1 MVKAEQTAGMAQSTR
16 QQQVT
21 TLARA
26 ESPPAD
32 RSGLKNALMIVAII
46 AILLI
51 LWEGAKWFA
60 AINNY
65 AIALGPLHIDLT
77 LFNNTQLPHLADI
90 IASLGEPAQRN
101 GPPLWQMLLESVAFT
116 FYSAFLGF
124 VFGGVFGF
132 ALAVLF
138 AHVSSLQRG
147 MMPFV
152 VASQTVPI
160 LAIAPMVVVW
170 MGRVGNVT
178 MAVPLIAAYLTFF
191 PVTIYTLRGLTSMPP
206 TALELMQT
214 YAATTREIFFKL
226 RLPNA
231 LPHIFTALKLA
242 STASIVGAIIG
253 ELPSGI
259 QTGLGIAILNFSRY
273 YNQSP
278 SRLWA
283 SILVA
288 GLAGILFFALIAL
301 IERLV
306 VRWRPVESK

>member
-1 MVKAEQTAGMAQSTR
+1 MTQTTR
-16 QQQVT
+16 DVQVAAV
-21 TLARA
+21 ARA
-26 ESPPAD
+26 ERPPSD
-32 RSGLKNALMIVAII
+32 HSGLRTALMVMAILG
-46 AILLI
+46 ILLI

-60 AINNY
+60 AVNNY
-65 AIALGPLHIDLT
+65 ALTLGPLQVDLT
-77 LFNNTQLPHLADI
+77 LLNDTQLPHLTDI
-90 IASLGEPAQRN
+90 VTALGEPAQRN
-101 GPPLWQMLLESVAFT
+101 GPPLWRMLLESVAFT

-124 VFGGVFGF
+124 VIGGLFGF
-132 ALAVLF
+132 GLAVVF
-138 AHVSSLQRG
+138 AHFTALQRG

-160 LAIAPMVVVW
+160 LAIAPMIVIW

-178 MAVPLIAAYLTFF
+178 LAVPLIAAYLTFF
-191 PVTIYTLRGLTSMPP
+191 PVTIYSLRGLTTVAP

-214 YAATTREIFFKL
+214 YAATKREIFFKL

-231 LPHIFTALKLA
+231 LPHIFTALKIA

-259 QTGLGIAILNFSRY
+259 QTGLGIAILNFARY

-278 SRLWA
+278 PRLWA
-283 SILVA
+283 AILVA

-301 IERLV
+301 VERLI
-306 VRWRPVESK
+306 VRWRPAESK